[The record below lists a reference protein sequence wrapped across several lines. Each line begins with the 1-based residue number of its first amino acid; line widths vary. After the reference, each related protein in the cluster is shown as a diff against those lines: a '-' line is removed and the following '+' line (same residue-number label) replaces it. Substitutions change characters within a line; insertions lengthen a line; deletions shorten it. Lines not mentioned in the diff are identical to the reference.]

1 MIKFGYTILY
11 VDNVEEAITFYEK
24 AFGFER
30 IFITPDNQYGEL
42 KTGETTLSFAS
53 TSLAAE
59 NLKDGVVKSSLS
71 NKPFAMEI
79 ALVTDDVLATLN
91 KAIEYGAIL
100 ESNSKEMPHGQT
112 VAYVRDPNG
121 FLIEICTPVNPK

>member
-59 NLKDGVVKSSLS
+59 NLKDGIVKSSLS

-79 ALVTDDVLATLN
+79 AFVTEDIKRTLD
-91 KAIEYGAIL
+91 KAIEHGAVL
-100 ESNSKEMPHGQT
+100 ESNPKDMPHGQT

-121 FLIEICTPVNPK
+121 FLIEICTPVKS

>member
-59 NLKDGVVKSSLS
+59 N
-71 NKPFAMEI
+71 F
-79 ALVTDDVLATLN
+79 TDDVLATLN

>member
-11 VDNVEEAITFYEK
+11 IKDVEVALTFYEQ

-30 IFITPDNQYGEL
+30 IFITPDNEYGEL

-53 TSLAAE
+53 TKLAE
-59 NLKDGVVKSSLS
+59 QNLKDGILENNIN
-71 NKPFAMEI
+71 NKPFAIEI
-79 ALVTDDVLATLN
+79 ALITDDVQTTLDN
-91 KAIEYGAIL
+91 AIKCGAIL
-100 ESNSKEMPHGQT
+100 ESKPKDMPHGQT